1 MKSPA
6 DVAQGI
12 AIVYAPSRLEGLRR
26 RWGTL
31 GQAKFVIQQAQ
42 RASELAERSDAPPV
56 EQVQFE
62 EYEAEATVF
71 NRVLSRLKDD
81 LLALD
86 QPLRLVERLF
96 LSTFDFRST
105 QCIVVVGQDGL
116 VANTAK
122 YSLGCP
128 IVAINP
134 DPTRIDGI
142 LLPFSPA
149 QAVEAVRTTLT
160 GKSRIRQVTLAEARL
175 GDGQRLLAFND
186 LFIGARTHISAR
198 YRLQVGG
205 VEELHSSSGV
215 IVSTGAGSTG
225 WLSSVFNQAQ
235 GLQQRQGTEQTI
247 TRPELRWDSEE
258 LCWVA
263 REPFVSRRSTADHI
277 CGRLKKGEEL
287 ILESLMPEQGVVFS
301 DGIEA
306 DFLAFNSGT
315 IVRIGVSDERAELVQ

>member
-6 DVAQGI
+6 DLAQGI

-86 QPLRLVERLF
+86 QPLRLVERSF

-149 QAVEAVRTTLT
+149 QAVEAVRTALT

-263 REPFVSRRSTADHI
+263 REPFVSRRSTADHV
-277 CGRLKKGEEL
+277 CGLLKKGEEL

>member
-6 DVAQGI
+6 DLAQGI

-86 QPLRLVERLF
+86 QPLRLVERSF

>member
-1 MKSPA
+1 
-6 DVAQGI
+6 
-12 AIVYAPSRLEGLRR
+12 
-26 RWGTL
+26 
-31 GQAKFVIQQAQ
+31 
-42 RASELAERSDAPPV
+42 
-56 EQVQFE
+56 
-62 EYEAEATVF
+62 
-71 NRVLSRLKDD
+71 LKDD

-86 QPLRLVERLF
+86 QPLRLVERSF

>member
-86 QPLRLVERLF
+86 QPLRLVERSF